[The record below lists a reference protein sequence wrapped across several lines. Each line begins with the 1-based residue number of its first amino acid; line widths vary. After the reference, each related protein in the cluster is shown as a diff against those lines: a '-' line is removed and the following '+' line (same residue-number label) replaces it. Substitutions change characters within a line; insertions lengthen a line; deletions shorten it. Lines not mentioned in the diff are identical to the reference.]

1 MIEILGNRVNMKN
14 WTEVYEKDY
23 ATWVARNVELL
34 KKGSFSEVDIEHL
47 IEELEGM
54 ARSDK
59 RELESRLIILIAHLL
74 KWQFQLQCLKEQWR
88 GFEGQSWQNTIIEQ
102 RTQLESLLDKIPNL
116 RNFFPQM
123 IDQSYPYALKLAT
136 KETKLAKETF
146 PKVCPYTVEQ
156 LLDDD
161 FYPTAKNRD

>member
-1 MIEILGNRVNMKN
+1 MEN

-23 ATWVARNVELL
+23 YTWVARNVELL
-34 KKGSFSEVDIEHL
+34 KKGYFSEVDIEHL

-74 KWQFQLQCLKEQWR
+74 KGQFQLQYLKEQWQ
-88 GFEGQSWQNTIIEQ
+88 GFEGQSWQSTIIEQ

-116 RNFFPQM
+116 KNSFQQM

-136 KETKLAKETF
+136 KETRLPKETF
-146 PKVCPYTVEQ
+146 PKICPYTVEQ

-161 FYPTAKNRD
+161 FYPIAE

>member
-1 MIEILGNRVNMKN
+1 MEN

-23 ATWVARNVELL
+23 YTWVARHVELL
-34 KKGSFSEVDIEHL
+34 KKGSFSEIDIEHL

-74 KWQFQLQCLKEQWR
+74 KWPFQLQYLKEQWR
-88 GFEGQSWQNTIIEQ
+88 GFEGQSGQSTIIEQ

-116 RNFFPQM
+116 KNLFPQM

-136 KETKLAKETF
+136 KAGRVGNASLLPTL
-146 PKVCPYTVEQ
+146 PGCPFSLEPVMSEE
-156 LLDDD
+156 
-161 FYPTAKNRD
+161 FWPE